1 MNDQTFTSVREP
13 PSLNPSEEQMVN
25 WADKSLWIVIGMI
38 LLGHLARNLVS
49 DEPFNLKKFIGEMV
63 LAGIGAVVIYL
74 LGVLQGMPPIQIIL
88 VGCLTSLG
96 GVRVLVWTAKIYRL
110 SKNLQ

>member
-1 MNDQTFTSVREP
+1 MNEQTLASVRESP
-13 PSLNPSEEQMVN
+13 PTNPNDGQEVN

-74 LGVLQGMPPIQIIL
+74 MGVLQGMPPIQIIL

-96 GVRVLVWTAKIYRL
+96 GIRVLEWLAKIYRL